1 MRHPL
6 TLAIF
11 AALPTLAAAQDSTN
25 LAPITIRSEQDA
37 LTTNYTVPASSTATG
52 LDISLKN
59 TPQSVSVI
67 TEKQLDEQQANS
79 VTQALNQTPGVY
91 HQGWGNQHL
100 LRARLQ
106 P

>member
-37 LTTNYTVPASSTATG
+37 LTTNSRTVG
-52 LDISLKN
+52 
-59 TPQSVSVI
+59 
-67 TEKQLDEQQANS
+67 
-79 VTQALNQTPGVY
+79 
-91 HQGWGNQHL
+91 
-100 LRARLQ
+100 R
-106 P
+106 